1 MVYKASKRKMILFGF
16 VILCNIAMMWY
27 FEHHWLSKKISRK
40 VLSFYHDSREYL
52 DKIPSKILNIS
63 RDLKRNGISITEY
76 HENDNDVLL
85 KNIEIIQSMNKKYSK
100 TFNKSA
106 ANKVSGANMQ
116 Y

>member
-1 MVYKASKRKMILFGF
+1 MVIRAPL
-16 VILCNIAMMWY
+16 
-27 FEHHWLSKKISRK
+27 HWLSKRISRK

-52 DKIPSKILNIS
+52 GKIPSKILNIS

-85 KNIEIIQSMNKKYSK
+85 KNIKIIQSMNEKYSK
-100 TFNKSA
+100 IFNKSA
-106 ANKVSGANMQ
+106 ADKVSGANMQ